1 MANSSGLNERP
12 ARTSSRGV
20 TTLYQ
25 GSIGSPRD
33 LELQP
38 ARFGHP
44 LGSVEDLQ
52 GDQVAL
58 GIVVEDDARPLLL
71 ALRNGGVVAE
81 DDAQRVRAR
90 VVDDSHASGTQY
102 LAILL
107 VRYTVTTSAGWRSTS
122 TPTRIRYTLPS
133 SSVRAWS
140 TTRPGRTGTRC
151 SGAARTWRTSR
162 SVSPRRCNS
171 NRACGV
177 ST

>member
-44 LGSVEDLQ
+44 LRGVEDLQ

-58 GIVVEDDARPLLL
+58 GIVV
-71 ALRNGGVVAE
+71 E

-151 SGAARTWRTSR
+151 SGSARTWRTSR